1 MLSMNSNVS
10 ALGTRANLQSANN
23 SLAGSIKRLST
34 GLRINQASDDASGL
48 AISEKMR
55 TQIRGLD
62 KANENAQNGISMLQ
76 TAEGAL
82 NEDHSILQRMRE
94 LSVQASN
101 GTLTSNDRIEVQKEV
116 DALKDE
122 IDGISTR
129 TEFNT
134 KKLLTGDAT
143 GFASFSSDKIEAVF
157 NGDKVEDGEYNL
169 EINAT
174 AGTAQVQASS
184 VFRFKEGVQSV
195 DQQDLNATQAS
206 TTLDIGNIDTT
217 ANGEEVNLSMTFNF
231 GGEDISVSQNY
242 TSVAFSGDEFG
253 QDTIGQDLANLI
265 NANAD
270 LKGNV
275 QATYSTD
282 NDELTIESV
291 DAGKDKNDFTLDYS
305 AATTG
310 AASVDAGSFTAS
322 AKVNFENGT
331 DAETGLSGLT
341 NLTNLAA
348 SPTESAGYVVNVDD
362 KETGTGLTADPLI
375 NLEKTQNGTTV
386 ADNYDVYSVIGTS
399 FQDGSSGLQD
409 AKLDYTIDV
418 AAGAIDLDFNFT
430 GNADDTISF
439 EHTSAGNAN
448 ADAVAL
454 ADAINANDDLNGTI
468 KAEADATGTGVTIT
482 ALNQSEALGYRMEV
496 IDGAGLTGGATGDSA
511 QFLSG
516 LGRLSADDVTT
527 GAFKNTSN
535 SLHGGEAIIEFTSD
549 GEIGQNGLDA
559 KVSFDGGSSWTNVTD
574 IWSNNGADQTA
585 TDGDYR
591 LDFNHDFNN
600 GGMPGTIQAGDRM
613 LIGMNDN
620 QAHDNADDSFTF
632 KGGGAGNVDL
642 SITIDETGET
652 FSMVA
657 VTGGA
662 DAIADANAL
671 MTQINGGT
679 GIIGSDGTNLRDIMS
694 FSNTAGTS
702 ATVDIS
708 GEFDYTMTVGD
719 VATSTN
725 ENVDEATTYHNYR
738 ADAGDLVRVDGFDP
752 TSGATQNGVV
762 YSFDADALDDTTTT
776 VGVAYMDQANGQVTK
791 GSVDVTFDKG
801 ESDTVPADGSAT
813 FTATQNGGGDVFE
826 STQLQD
832 IDRFYDADG
841 NFVLGENGE
850 TFSIYNAYGD
860 STEVYIDGGDTL
872 EDVVGKIQ
880 TAITDDVAAGG
891 LGMSTGNADLDENI
905 VSFVTESTQGST
917 ESQQG
922 SIVVRSGKSGA
933 NGRLFFS
940 GSEDL
945 QTALGLSTVVDA
957 TENSLEVTVTDGLT
971 GQSVGSDVVTDN
983 TLHGVVAGVD
993 IEFDQGYDISTS
1005 YNEESKTFE
1014 FSSSTGT
1021 VTESMKIVD
1030 NSTDFQIGANQGQTL
1045 NANIGRVD
1053 SHSLKV
1059 DRVQVTDQESAKD
1072 AITQIDDAI
1081 DQVSSQRAKIGAW
1094 VNRLEHTMSNL
1105 DVQSENQVAAE
1116 SRIRDLNIA
1125 KESTEMSKA
1134 SMLSQASTSMLA
1146 QANQSSSGLLALLR

>member
-1 MLSMNSNVS
+1 MNSNVS

-143 GFASFSSDKIEAVF
+143 GYASFSSDKIEAVF
-157 NGDKVEDGEYNL
+157 NGGKVEDGEYSL

-206 TTLDIGNIDTT
+206 TTLAITDINTVGSAAGDEANIS
-217 ANGEEVNLSMTFNF
+217 LTFNF

-242 TSVAFSGDEFG
+242 TSVTAGATEFG
-253 QDTIGQDLANLI
+253 QDTVGQDLANLI

-270 LKGNV
+270 LKGSI

-282 NDELTIESV
+282 SHELTIESV
-291 DAGKDKNDFTLDYS
+291 DAGKDQNDFTLDHSVAYTS
-305 AATTG
+305 TISGGLG
-310 AASVDAGSFTAS
+310 AADM
-322 AKVNFENGT
+322 VNFTGGT

-362 KETGTGLTADPLI
+362 KATGTGLTADALI
-375 NLEKTQNGTTV
+375 NLETTQGGALQ
-386 ADNYDVYSVIGTS
+386 ADNYDVYSVIGSS
-399 FQDGSSGLQD
+399 FQDGSTGLQD

-439 EHTSAGNAN
+439 THTSGGAAN

-482 ALNQSEALGYRMEV
+482 ALNQNEALEYRMEV
-496 IDGAGLTGGATGDSA
+496 KDGTGLTGGATGDSA

-516 LGRLSADDVTT
+516 LGRLSADDNAD
-527 GAFKNTSN
+527 GAFKTTSN
-535 SLHGGEAIIEFTSD
+535 SLNGGEAIIEFTSD

-600 GGMPGTIQAGDRM
+600 GGMPGTVQAGDRM

-632 KGGGAGNVDL
+632 KGGGAGGVDL

-652 FSMVA
+652 FTMVGTTSA
-657 VTGGA
+657 TA
-662 DAIADANAL
+662 LDDANAL

-708 GEFDYTMTVGD
+708 GEFDYTLTVGD
-719 VATSTN
+719 VAASAN

-738 ADAGDLVRVDGFDP
+738 ADTGDLVRVDGFDP

-776 VGVAYMDQANGQVTK
+776 IGVAYMDQANGQVTK

-801 ESDTVPADGSAT
+801 ESDTVPADGTAT

-891 LGMSTGNADLDENI
+891 LGMSTGNSDLDDNI
-905 VSFVTESTQGST
+905 VSFVTESTPGST

-971 GQSVGSDVVTDN
+971 GRPVGSDVVTDN
-983 TLHGVVAGVD
+983 ILHGVVAGVE

-1005 YNEESKTFE
+1005 YNEDSKTFE

-1081 DQVSSQRAKIGAW
+1081 DQISGQRAKIGAW

-1134 SMLSQASTSMLA
+1134 SMLTQASTSMLA